1 MAASCWSDGGGSARI
16 VEALEAL
23 AGERLAEQVD
33 RLAHH
38 ALRGEV
44 WGKALAYCRQAGRTW
59 RARPTARLS
68 CPSSRRSVPS
78 RICWSIAIREQ
89 GIDLRLAL
97 RTALRPLGDK
107 GRMLAILHE
116 AEALA
121 GALDDS
127 RRLGQVSHFWQTI
140 SPPWARMTRP
150 SRRPA
155 RPGARHSQGDV
166 VLHALAN
173 SPRPSLPYPERVS
186 AGHRLPHRPWRPSGG
201 RGATSASALIPC
213 QPWPPCLARR
223 AMLNWACSPRAV
235 PSATKGSRLLRRLRT
250 PGA

>member
-1 MAASCWSDGGGSARI
+1 MAYGSLAGATAGAHARI

-44 WGKALAYCRQAGRTW
+44 WGKALAYCRQAGRRPW

-78 RICWSIAIREQ
+78 HLLSIAIREQ

-121 GALDDS
+121 GAS
-127 RRLGQVSHFWQTI
+127 RRL
-140 SPPWARMTRP
+140 A
-150 SRRPA
+150 A
-155 RPGARHSQGDV
+155 AGAG
-166 VLHALAN
+166 LAFLAN
-173 SPRPSLPYPERVS
+173 YFSSV
-186 AGHRLPHRPWRPSGG
+186 
-201 RGATSASALIPC
+201 GA
-213 QPWPPCLARR
+213 
-223 AMLNWACSPRAV
+223 
-235 PSATKGSRLLRRLRT
+235 
-250 PGA
+250 